1 MLMKNGETKIPIK
14 KRILLNMEILDFK
27 IEINAPKEKVW
38 SVLWDDETYRKW
50 TTVFCEG
57 TYAVSDWKQG
67 SKIHFLSPN
76 GEGMNS
82 VIDTKIDNEYIAFK
96 HLSEI
101 KNFEVMP
108 VDEATKEW
116 TGAME
121 TYRLTEDKGVTVLEA
136 KIDVVDKYV
145 DYFKTTFPK
154 GLEMVKKLSEE

>member
-1 MLMKNGETKIPIK
+1 
-14 KRILLNMEILDFK
+14 MEILDFK

-108 VDEATKEW
+108 VDDATKEW

>member
-1 MLMKNGETKIPIK
+1 
-14 KRILLNMEILDFK
+14 MELLDFK

-50 TTVFCEG
+50 TAVFCEG
-57 TYAVSDWKQG
+57 TYAVSDWKEG
-67 SKIHFLSPN
+67 SKIQFLSPN

-82 VIDTKIDNEYIAFK
+82 VIDKKMDNEYIAFK

-101 KNFEVMP
+101 KNFQVMP
-108 VDEATKEW
+108 VDDATKEW

-121 TYRLTEDKGVTVLEA
+121 TYRLAEDKGITVLEA

-154 GLEMVKKLSEE
+154 GLEMAKKLSEE

>member
-1 MLMKNGETKIPIK
+1 
-14 KRILLNMEILDFK
+14 MEILDFK

-82 VIDTKIDNEYIAFK
+82 VIDTKIDNAYIAFK

-121 TYRLTEDKGVTVLEA
+121 TYRLTEDKGVAVLEA

>member
-1 MLMKNGETKIPIK
+1 MLIKNGETKIPIK

-121 TYRLTEDKGVTVLEA
+121 TYRLTEDKGVAVLEA

>member
-1 MLMKNGETKIPIK
+1 ME
-14 KRILLNMEILDFK
+14 LLEFK

-50 TTVFCEG
+50 TAVFCEG
-57 TYAVSDWKQG
+57 TYAVSDWKEG
-67 SKIHFLSPN
+67 SKIQFLSPN

-82 VIDTKIDNEYIAFK
+82 VIDKKIDNEYMAFK

-101 KNFEVMP
+101 KNFQVMP
-108 VDEATKEW
+108 VNDATKEW

-154 GLEMVKKLSEE
+154 GLEMAKKLSEE

>member
-1 MLMKNGETKIPIK
+1 ME
-14 KRILLNMEILDFK
+14 LLEFK

-50 TTVFCEG
+50 TAVFCEG
-57 TYAVSDWKQG
+57 TYAVSDWKEG
-67 SKIHFLSPN
+67 SKIQFLSPN

-82 VIDTKIDNEYIAFK
+82 VIDKKIDNEYIAFK

-101 KNFEVMP
+101 KNFQVMP
-108 VDEATKEW
+108 VDDATKEW

-154 GLEMVKKLSEE
+154 GLEMAKKLSEE

>member
-1 MLMKNGETKIPIK
+1 
-14 KRILLNMEILDFK
+14 MEILDFK

-82 VIDTKIDNEYIAFK
+82 VIDTKIDNAYIAFK

-121 TYRLTEDKGVTVLEA
+121 TYRLTEDKGVAVLET

>member
-1 MLMKNGETKIPIK
+1 
-14 KRILLNMEILDFK
+14 MELLDFK

-50 TTVFCEG
+50 TAVFCEG
-57 TYAVSDWKQG
+57 TYAVSDWKEG
-67 SKIHFLSPN
+67 SKIQFLSPN

-82 VIDTKIDNEYIAFK
+82 VIDKKIDNEYIAFK

-101 KNFEVMP
+101 KNFQVMP
-108 VDEATKEW
+108 VDDETKEW

-136 KIDVVDKYV
+136 EIDVVDKYV

-154 GLEMVKKLSEE
+154 GLEMAKKLSEE

>member
-1 MLMKNGETKIPIK
+1 MKT
-14 KRILLNMEILDFK
+14 LDFK

-38 SVLWDDETYRKW
+38 SVLWDDETYGKW
-50 TTVFCEG
+50 TAVFCEG
-57 TYAVSDWKQG
+57 TYAVSDWKEG
-67 SKIHFLSPN
+67 NKIHFLSPS

-82 VIDTKIDNEYIAFK
+82 VIDKKIDNEYMAFK

-101 KNFEVMP
+101 KKFQVMP
-108 VDEATKEW
+108 VDDATQEW

-121 TYRLTEDKGVTVLEA
+121 TYRLTEDKGITVL
-136 KIDVVDKYV
+136 DVKMDTVDKYV